1 MIKLSGWTQGQSRIY
16 DVSIPIHFQL
26 CGTQVCCQR
35 NRSNHS
41 GCFTCHVSWHFIQY
55 QCNYLHYLGTHKF
68 LLSLSL
74 SRYTCERSCTFLSSF
89 TLIFLF
95 LSIFL
100 LWLSLDHPPT
110 FFRYSSLTKMNHLF
124 HRVSLSR

>member
-1 MIKLSGWTQGQSRIY
+1 MIKLSGWTQGQSCIY
-16 DVSIPIHFQL
+16 DVSIPHSFSAMWDP
-26 CGTQVCCQR
+26 GVCQR
-35 NRSNHS
+35 NRSNNS

-55 QCNYLHYLGTHKF
+55 QCNYLHYLGTQKF
-68 LLSLSL
+68 LLSL

-89 TLIFLF
+89 TLIFRF

-110 FFRYSSLTKMNHLF
+110 FFRSSSLTKMNHLF